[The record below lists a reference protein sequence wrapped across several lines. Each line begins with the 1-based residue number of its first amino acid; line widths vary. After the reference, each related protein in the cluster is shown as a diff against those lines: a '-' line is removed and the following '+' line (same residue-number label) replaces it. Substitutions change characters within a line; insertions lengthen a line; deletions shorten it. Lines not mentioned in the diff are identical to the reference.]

1 MKWCYEHHLFVTHD
15 KMNNNKTTE
24 TEVKNICP
32 FCKSEHTIKWTKR
45 KTQNRGL
52 IQRYKCKD
60 CNKTFV
66 IDDGFYRMRNHP
78 KKITC
83 AMDLFYRGVST
94 RKVQE
99 HFKAFYPHNS
109 SHKTIYKWVVKYAD
123 MISNFTDKLK
133 INSGKEIQVDEM
145 EYHRREEHKKKGVC
159 NDWFIDSIDCQTR
172 FMVSAKYFKSRGQ
185 NEIKEVLNKV
195 KYKTEGYVTTITTD
209 GWTAYQKVIKKTW
222 GYNNKEHKFNMAHNV
237 VCASKGD
244 GFNLFVERMHNSIR
258 ERTKTFRGFH
268 GCVES
273 ADSIMKGYSIF
284 YNFIRKHQSI
294 NCCPYELAI
303 PNLTL
308 KSENKWLEL
317 INLSKQN

>member
-1 MKWCYEHHLFVTHD
+1 MREHPSFVTHD
-15 KMNNNKTTE
+15 KMNNNKNKKE
-24 TEVKNICP
+24 KVKNICHN
-32 FCKSEHTIKWTKR
+32 CGSENVIKWTKR

-60 CNKTFV
+60 CGKTFT
-66 IDDGFYRMRNHP
+66 IDDGFFRMRNHP
-78 KKITC
+78 NKITC

-109 SHKTIYKWVVKYAD
+109 SHKSVYKWVVKYSE

-133 INSGKEIQVDEM
+133 INSGQEIQVDEM

-159 NDWFIDSIDCQTR
+159 KDWFIDSIDVQTR

-185 NEIKEVLNKV
+185 TELREVLAKV

-209 GWTAYQKVIKKTW
+209 DYTAYEKVVKQTW
-222 GYNNKEHKFNMAHNV
+222 GYNNKKGKFNMYHNKV
-237 VCASKGD
+237 TASKGE

-303 PNLTL
+303 PNLKLT
-308 KSENKWLEL
+308 SENKWLEL
-317 INLSKQN
+317 IKMAN